1 MTKLLAWFGCGLGFG
16 IGLCISGT
24 VNPLTVQ
31 AFLDVTGSW
40 DPTLVFVLG
49 GAVTT
54 AFIGYRLIFRRS
66 RPLLADR
73 FNLPASR
80 TIDTPLIGGAVL
92 FGVGWGLLGYC
103 PGPAIVSLA
112 SLHPE
117 PMLFVVAMV
126 AGNLLAGRLR

>member
-1 MTKLLAWFGCGLGFG
+1 MTRLLAWFGCGLVFG
-16 IGLCISGT
+16 LGLCLSEM

-54 AFIGYRLIFRRS
+54 AFIGYRLVFRRG

-73 FNLPASR
+73 FNLPTSR

-112 SLHPE
+112 GLHPE
-117 PMLFVVAMV
+117 PLLFVVAMV